1 MPDASPDGYEYR
13 GLIAQSWDLLRGDT
27 SNWPDRP
34 FYRDRILESGQ
45 PVLDVG
51 CGTGRL
57 LLDYLAEGMDIDG
70 VDNSPEMLALC
81 RDKAAA
87 RGLEP
92 TLYEQA
98 MESLDLPRRYRTILV
113 PSSSFL
119 LIIDARAAR
128 EAMRRFH
135 AHLEPGGALVMPFML
150 SRDGPPG
157 RLEEARQWHKVAE
170 RERPSDGALVRHW
183 TRETFDY
190 EQQLWHSEERYE
202 VLVGGDVVQ
211 TEQHRRSPAGRWYTQ
226 EQSLDLYREAGFGE
240 LRLLHEFTTKVA
252 SANDR
257 IWSIVGRRSVDR

>member
-1 MPDASPDGYEYR
+1 MPGASPDGYEYR

-34 FYRDRILESGQ
+34 FYRERIIESGQ
-45 PVLDVG
+45 PALDVG

-57 LLDYLAEGMDIDG
+57 LLDYLAEGVDIDG

-87 RGLEP
+87 RELEP

-119 LIIDARAAR
+119 LIIDAEAAR

-135 AHLEPGGALVMPFML
+135 AHLEPQGVLVMPFML
-150 SRDGPPG
+150 SKDGPRG
-157 RLEEARQWHKVAE
+157 TLEEASRWRKVAE
-170 RERPSDGALVRHW
+170 RERPLDGALVRRW

-211 TEQHRRSPAGRWYTQ
+211 TEHHHRSPAGRWYTQ
-226 EQSLDLYREAGFGE
+226 EQSLDLYREAGFGD

-257 IWSIVGRRSVDR
+257 IWTIVGRRSG